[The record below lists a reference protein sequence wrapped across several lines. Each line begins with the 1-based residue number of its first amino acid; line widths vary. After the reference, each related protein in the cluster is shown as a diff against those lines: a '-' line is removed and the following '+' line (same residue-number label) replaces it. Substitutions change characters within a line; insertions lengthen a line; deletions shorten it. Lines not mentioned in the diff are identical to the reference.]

1 MTAALA
7 RTLMLFR
14 GGREERAAEVERGEA
29 PDEFLYGHP
38 QLDRRLGGVTIIEP
52 SSDRTLLDRLLRP
65 LEMLTVRLGYGLFFS
80 TALGRFRVF
89 QQAHTV
95 IATTDSTAM
104 PVLLLTRLG
113 LVRAQ
118 TVFISQGLHSY
129 AASTPVRRWIE
140 GQLGRCLHAAAGIV
154 VLGDGDREALRARFA
169 HVGLPP
175 VATIQFGIDER
186 FWSPGSGDAAPDERY
201 FLSVGS
207 DVLRDYDTLLRA
219 STELPLRLITR
230 LPLSADLIRPNVSV
244 ESQFTWPELRARYR
258 AAAFVVTP
266 IKDQPRD
273 SGHSATLQAMAC
285 GKAVILSNTRGLWDR
300 ENLRHGETCWLVAPG
315 DPEALRTAIQYF
327 WEHPEEAARIGANA
341 RDLVVRKYSSTQFGE
356 KMADF
361 IESRRA

>member
-1 MTAALA
+1 MTAAPA
-7 RTLMLFR
+7 STLMLFR

-29 PDEFLYGHP
+29 PDEFLYGQP

-52 SSDRTLLDRLLRP
+52 SSHRTLLDRLLRP
-65 LEMLTVRLGYGLFFS
+65 LEMLTVQLGYGLFIS
-80 TALGRFRVF
+80 TALGRFRLF
-89 QQAHTV
+89 QQARTV

-104 PVLLLTRLG
+104 PVLLLNRLG
-113 LVRAQ
+113 LVHAP

-129 AASTPVRRWIE
+129 AADTPVRRWIE
-140 GQLGRCLHAAAGIV
+140 DQLGRCLHAAAGIV
-154 VLGDGDREALRARFA
+154 VLGDGDREALRTRFA

-175 VATIQFGIDER
+175 VTTIQFGIDER
-186 FWSPGSGDAAPDERY
+186 FWSPGAETVTPDARY

-207 DVLRDYDTLLRA
+207 DILRDYDTLLRA
-219 STELPLRLITR
+219 SGELPLRLITR
-230 LPLSADLIRPNVSV
+230 LPLRADLVGPNVTV

-285 GKAVILSNTRGLWDR
+285 GKAVILSATRGLWDR

-315 DPEALRTAIQYF
+315 DPDALRAAIQYL
-327 WEHPEEAARIGANA
+327 WAHPEEAARLGVNA

-361 IESRRA
+361 IESLRS